1 MTWEHPFN
9 FFSLSDM
16 KKKYKPKILNL
27 NRIQKKRH
35 VYMLLSMAELRYLEV
50 LDLCGFVNL

>member
-1 MTWEHPFN
+1 
-9 FFSLSDM
+9 M

-27 NRIQKKRH
+27 NRIQKKGY